1 MVAVAW
7 YQVPNNG
14 LMGRLGRFIGRAEY
28 PDDEVDVYTVATDG
42 MHELTAYADRDGT
55 SYYAHDR
62 RFPHED
68 VFVCR
73 NGTERHAIEEWR
85 RMLREGEI

>member
-1 MVAVAW
+1 MAW

-28 PDDEVDVYTVATDG
+28 PDDEVSIDTVAVDG
-42 MHELTAYADRDGT
+42 FDELRAYIDRDGT

>member
-1 MVAVAW
+1 M
-7 YQVPNNG
+7 
-14 LMGRLGRFIGRAEY
+14 LDRKI
-28 PDDEVDVYTVATDG
+28 YTVATDG

-55 SYYAHDR
+55 SYYDHDR
-62 RFPHED
+62 RDPLGD
-68 VFVCR
+68 AFVCR

>member
-1 MVAVAW
+1 MVTW

-14 LMGRLGRFIGRAEY
+14 LMGRFGRFIGRAEY

-55 SYYAHDR
+55 SYYDHDR
-62 RFPHED
+62 RDPLGD
-68 VFVCR
+68 AFVCR

>member
-1 MVAVAW
+1 MAW

>member
-1 MVAVAW
+1 MMAW
-7 YQVPNNG
+7 YTIPNNG
-14 LMGRLGRFIGRAEY
+14 LMGRLGRFIGRAEH

-55 SYYAHDR
+55 SYYDHDR
-62 RFPHED
+62 RDPLGD
-68 VFVCR
+68 AFVCR

>member
-1 MVAVAW
+1 MAG

-14 LMGRLGRFIGRAEY
+14 LMGRLGRFIGRAEC

-55 SYYAHDR
+55 SYYDHDR
-62 RFPHED
+62 RDPLGD
-68 VFVCR
+68 AFVCR